1 MPVEKSFTEF
11 MVMHEKK
18 LMSKDINALES
29 DIMSAADRAI
39 SIIGPDISKDISE
52 TTKKLIDG
60 ITELKKVLAK
70 HQLYEIS

>member
-60 ITELKKVLAK
+60 ITELKKILTK